1 MNDDAGLGFGDGSQ
15 QGFRGGAAVGTR
27 TRIWRGLVTVTR
39 TLARRLRF
47 LVRGA
52 LCVVLMAVVEWRVDE
67 RALVGIWQYGF
78 VGLQGAVARLFVM
91 LACALIVGGCL
102 KQRTD
107 SATIH
112 ALTQLVD
119 EVHTKLKKGR

>member
-1 MNDDAGLGFGDGSQ
+1 
-15 QGFRGGAAVGTR
+15 
-27 TRIWRGLVTVTR
+27 
-39 TLARRLRF
+39 
-47 LVRGA
+47 
-52 LCVVLMAVVEWRVDE
+52 
-67 RALVGIWQYGF
+67 
-78 VGLQGAVARLFVM
+78 M

-119 EVHTKLKKGR
+119 EVHTKLKKGQVRQALELLEIHEAG

>member
-1 MNDDAGLGFGDGSQ
+1 MDSSDFKGCGPS
-15 QGFRGGAAVGTR
+15 
-27 TRIWRGLVTVTR
+27 
-39 TLARRLRF
+39 
-47 LVRGA
+47 
-52 LCVVLMAVVEWRVDE
+52 
-67 RALVGIWQYGF
+67 
-78 VGLQGAVARLFVM
+78 FVM

-119 EVHTKLKKGR
+119 EVHTKLKKGQVRQALELLEIHEAGVEQGGMAAEDRAQDGPGSSY